1 MTTMTDRERAELAR
15 LRMETK
21 VLREEIAGLKER
33 LKDLQIP
40 VAVQDLIK
48 ALTSVVDDD
57 LPVYVY
63 DLSTEESFPLIMVDP
78 TISDRIELNFR
89 SEQV

>member
-1 MTTMTDRERAELAR
+1 MTDRERAELER

-63 DLSTEESFPLIMVDP
+63 DLSTDESFPLIIVDP